1 LIEEHRDVSDHWKLL
16 GQLIQ
21 TGSTAALVR
30 ENVPVAIDSVAD
42 LAALRTVNALTEAT
56 KLAPGDFSTRYSL
69 LMQQRSLKQ
78 LDQELESLR
87 ILTSLTPIN
96 TTQAAEIEN
105 ARTRMTEIDRLLA
118 AGGTGGTSES
128 PGEGRAEIERSVDRS
143 IASGRVRDA
152 AEALEASLPAS
163 DPPAE
168 LAEKLFSLR
177 LWLGQ
182 VEEARKALGRISDE
196 TRRAVFG
203 AVTEIVAAR
212 SVTDVTKALDL
223 AEKLVEDRPDSDALK
238 FAVAALKAEWHAEA
252 GDAKR
257 ARAALSEATELAIN
271 RRRRD
276 FVDRMRKLVQPD

>member
-1 LIEEHRDVSDHWKLL
+1 M
-16 GQLIQ
+16 
-21 TGSTAALVR
+21 
-30 ENVPVAIDSVAD
+30 
-42 LAALRTVNALTEAT
+42 
-56 KLAPGDFSTRYSL
+56 
-69 LMQQRSLKQ
+69 MQQRSLKQ

-105 ARTRMTEIDRLLA
+105 ARTRMTEIDRLMA
-118 AGGTGGTSES
+118 AGGSGNSDAA
-128 PGEGRAEIERSVDRS
+128 GEGRAEIERSVDRL

-182 VEEARKALGRISDE
+182 VEEARKALARINDE
-196 TRRAVFG
+196 PRRAVFE
-203 AVTEIVAAR
+203 AVMEIVAAR
-212 SVTDVTKALDL
+212 SVPDVTKALDQ
-223 AEKLVEDRPDSDALK
+223 AEKLVEDRPDGDTLK
-238 FAVAALKAEWHAEA
+238 FAVVALKTEWFAEA

-257 ARAALSEATELAIN
+257 ARAALSEANELAIN

-276 FVDRMRKLVQPD
+276 FVERMRKLVQPH